1 MISVEFQRAHRI
13 WKKKAGE
20 TRPVIVHFLRFPERE
35 LVFKRVREIEEDI
48 DVKVYA
54 DYPKEIRERRR
65 KRWPKMKKASEEEKT
80 ALFSKPEP
88 EKLFIDNEFVPM

>member
-35 LVFKRVREIEEDI
+35 LVFKRVREFKEDI

-65 KRWPKMKKASEEEKT
+65 KRWPKMKESERGREDG
-80 ALFSKPEP
+80 L
-88 EKLFIDNEFVPM
+88 V